1 MTFLPRN
8 NVTFELKKCLKR
20 AKSRVF
26 VIFQKVLEKITN
38 FCLKISQKYYFT
50 SFCFW
55 HEFTV
60 GGSNLTFMP
69 INVRVLWVSSK
80 QLKTTNVF
88 FFFDKLIVVDVLIGT
103 LARIYDRNS
112 RYHSVAWKTNLL
124 KPNYVWIMW
133 DVWWY
138 WFQASTGI
146 RSAVV
151 PRNLSRGNLE
161 NGSSL

>member
-1 MTFLPRN
+1 MPQRSKKSYFRDFPEGFGENYQFLPQN
-8 NVTFELKKCLKR
+8 I
-20 AKSRVF
+20 S
-26 VIFQKVLEKITN
+26 KVLFYKFLQI
-38 FCLKISQKYYFT
+38 
-50 SFCFW
+50 CFW
-55 HEFTV
+55 QEFTV
-60 GGSNLTFMP
+60 GGSNFTFIP

-80 QLKTTNVF
+80 QLKTTNVNF
-88 FFFDKLIVVDVLIGT
+88 CFFDKLIVVDVLIGT